1 MNHTLKPLP
10 SKMGQAAAQQLPQRL
25 AAQPSMPPGKERLL
39 RRPEVEHRVSLK
51 KTAIYSGMAAG
62 SFPSCV
68 RIGGRSVAW
77 KESSIDAWIQARIEQ
92 ATAQEVAA

>member
-1 MNHTLKPLP
+1 MNPTLKTLP
-10 SKMGQAAAQQLPQRL
+10 AQLGYAAAQLPQRL
-25 AAQPSMPPGKERLL
+25 TAPPAVPPGKERLL

-62 SFPSCV
+62 TFPSCV
-68 RIGGRSVAW
+68 HLGRSVAW

-92 ATAQEVAA
+92 ATAQEVAE